1 MKIKIFRRLIQI
13 TALIILLLPIWFTDL
28 IWYGTY
34 ISAELA
40 GVDLTDPLTALE
52 ITLASKTIWTP
63 LITSALPLTIVAIIF
78 GRIFCSYICP
88 LNFLLEILPVKRKKI
103 LQTRIL
109 PLVSLGIVLVLSLIL
124 SVPIFN
130 TASPV
135 FAFMRMMIFG
145 VGVEIILLA
154 LVIGAAFI
162 WGQKIWCRTL
172 CPLGA
177 IYGLLGVK
185 RRFAV
190 TVDKNKCINCG
201 RCEKICSMGT
211 SPLKKDFEDAI
222 TCTNCGDCVDICP
235 KKALNFTFNGLNDKR

>member
-13 TALIILLLPIWFTDL
+13 IALIILLLPIWFTDL
-28 IWYGTY
+28 FWYGTY
-34 ISAELA
+34 ISAELF
-40 GVDLTDPLTALE
+40 GLELTDPLTALE
-52 ITLASKTIWTP
+52 ITLAGKTIWMP
-63 LITSALPLTIVAIIF
+63 LIISALPLALVAIIF

-88 LNFLLEILPVKRKKI
+88 LNFLLELLPVKRKKI
-103 LQTRIL
+103 LQTRTL
-109 PLVSLGIVLVLSLIL
+109 PLVALGIVLVLSAIL

-130 TASPV
+130 TASPI

-154 LVIGAAFI
+154 AVICAAFI

-177 IYGLLGVK
+177 IYGLLGLK
-185 RRFAV
+185 RLLKV
-190 TVDKNKCINCG
+190 SVDQKKCVQCG

-211 SPLKKDFEDAI
+211 SPLKNSFADKFL
-222 TCTNCGDCVDICP
+222 CTNCGDCIGSCP
-235 KKALNFTFNGLNDKR
+235 KKALSFKRGE